1 MVAATSLCV
10 IILWWATATPPLM
23 FAETASIFVN
33 HKQIFDFLS
42 EAVCTRPIHMFLVLL
57 IRHLQVLHLDGKWLI
72 RADQIEIEIEFVP
85 VFKNEI
91 ARVQLNYRGPFAFY
105 FYFQSEND
113 GLKFCKANFR

>member
-10 IILWWATATPPLM
+10 IILWWGTATPPLIL
-23 FAETASIFVN
+23 AETASIFVN

-42 EAVCTRPIHMFLVLL
+42 EPVCARPIHMFLVLL
-57 IRHLQVLHLDGKWLI
+57 IRHLQVLHLDGEWLI
-72 RADQIEIEIEFVP
+72 RSDQIEIEIEFVP

-91 ARVQLNYRGPFAFY
+91 ARIQLDHRGPFAFN